1 MKQRL
6 SVITLL
12 FLATASTAVAQF
24 APEEYTA
31 VHSDSSWYFTFDYDI
46 PKPAPGEGMLIV
58 THLCTPDTCIS
69 TAEKHIQGKRYAKR
83 YIKRYSTQPTLQ
95 QHGPSS
101 VTLALPE
108 DEVSDTMYGV
118 TYCEYSDRF
127 GTKFTSDTFAVYL
140 PACPPISCHRVTPNK
155 SIADH
160 IAAEHP
166 HVKSIKYYT
175 PLTNSNAAEMELT
188 PHVVRYTSNSSKL
201 NPQYLNNAQSID
213 QLMELIGEILSDS
226 TTTLES
232 VQFAGYTS
240 PEGYEDKATA
250 RGLDRAIAM
259 RDHIR
264 QHHHLPDSIF
274 EVAGGGRNWHIIYND
289 IMESSTPGAELL
301 VEELKKEKNE
311 AAREKM
317 LKQYNDGELYKTLQA
332 RYFPAHRIACCT
344 GIYYNNMSDGT
355 ALVLNSIID
364 ELTNNP
370 TPDYAAMLKELEPY
384 KNDPRAMNLR
394 GVIEFRRHHRHAAE
408 RAFAQAA
415 RMGDEQAAVN
425 LMIVENEKSK

>member
-24 APEEYTA
+24 APEDYVA
-31 VHSDSSWYFTFDYDI
+31 VHNDSSWYFTFDYDI

-127 GTKFTSDTFAVYL
+127 GTKFTCDTFAVYL

-175 PLTNSNAAEMELT
+175 PLTNGNAAEMELT

-201 NPQYLNNAQSID
+201 NTQYLNNAQSID

-344 GIYYNNMSDGT
+344 GIYYNNINDGT
-355 ALVLNSIID
+355 TLVLNGIID
-364 ELTNNP
+364 ELTDNP
-370 TPDYAAMLKELEPY
+370 TPDYAALLKELEPY
-384 KNDPRAMNLR
+384 KDDPRAMNLR